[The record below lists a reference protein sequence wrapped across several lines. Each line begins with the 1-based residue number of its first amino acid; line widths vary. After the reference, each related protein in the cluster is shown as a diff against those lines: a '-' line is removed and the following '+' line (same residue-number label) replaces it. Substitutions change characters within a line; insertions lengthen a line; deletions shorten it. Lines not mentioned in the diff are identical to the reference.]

1 MISKVD
7 ILINHKT
14 FGVSETSVKTIKIV
28 AGTDATLWRSVH
40 KEYNSELQYK
50 TYIGFNK
57 ANYVSLMLFNKT
69 TPLPQLEYVVE
80 AQ

>member
-7 ILINHKT
+7 ILVNHKKI
-14 FGVSETSVKTIKIV
+14 GIRETSVKTTKIV
-28 AGTDATLWRSVH
+28 ADTDATIWRSVH

-57 ANYVSLMLFNKT
+57 ANYVSL
-69 TPLPQLEYVVE
+69 VW
-80 AQ
+80 